1 MSIRVIIADD
11 HPLVRL
17 GIRRF
22 LKGYSDIEV
31 IGEAENGKQALQ
43 LVENLKPDV
52 LLLDIEL
59 PDIKGFEV
67 ARKLGLQE
75 TSTRILAVSA
85 YSDKQYIQR
94 MLVNGAAGYMVKDDV
109 PGTIHRAI
117 RYIASGK
124 RGWLSPK
131 ANRTLGLSKS

>member
-1 MSIRVIIADD
+1 MNIRVIVADD
-11 HPLVRL
+11 HSLVRL

-22 LKGYSDIEV
+22 LTRYPDIEV

-43 LVENLKPDV
+43 LVEKLKPDV

-67 ARKLGLQE
+67 ARELELQGS
-75 TSTRILAVSA
+75 STRILAVSA
-85 YSDKQYIQR
+85 YSDKQYILG
-94 MLVNGAAGYMVKDDV
+94 MILNGAAGYMVKEDV
-109 PGTIHRAI
+109 PDTIYQAI
-117 RYIASGK
+117 RSIAKGE

-131 ANRTLGLSKS
+131 ASKIINV